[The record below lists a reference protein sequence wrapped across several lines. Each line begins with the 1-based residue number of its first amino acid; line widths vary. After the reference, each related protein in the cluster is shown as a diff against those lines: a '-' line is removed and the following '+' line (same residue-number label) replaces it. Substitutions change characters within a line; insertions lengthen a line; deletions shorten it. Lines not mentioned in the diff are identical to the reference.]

1 MVVMSPL
8 FWVRPVCVCVCWN
21 APKKFPLSIHPF
33 EKANEKEKE
42 ETIITKVTRIIN
54 FSSWKFLNKIERI
67 LNVEIV
73 EKSLRNLS

>member
-8 FWVRPVCVCVCWN
+8 FWVRPVCVCVLECS
-21 APKKFPLSIHPF
+21 KKIPLSIHPF

-54 FSSWKFLNKIERI
+54 FSSWKFLNKIDRI